1 MKRVVISGDLTS
13 DSTSE
18 QYPTVTLCAA
28 CIAAEEARKENS
40 AIVAI
45 EGDAEAKDGP
55 CEWCGDEES

>member
-28 CIAAEEARKENS
+28 CIAEDEAREENI

-45 EGDAEAKDGP
+45 EGDARAEDGP
-55 CEWCGDEES
+55 CEWCGAEQD